1 MAQGRTRSGHTG
13 LVRQAVEAASEA
25 LSLAEVADGFAS
37 LLQEAL
43 GGSGA
48 AVFTFDPDGRPRG
61 IAGNLAARLASYDE
75 PRLGPDPLRAALRRA
90 EPRPRTI
97 LIEDVLD
104 YHTLR
109 ASAAYNEF
117 YRPLAVERLVGLW
130 PTNQRF
136 GDPEM
141 VGVMIGRPWS
151 DRAFGAGERRLLES
165 ALPALRALVV
175 RDRRSR
181 QLERERELTALAL
194 GRIAPGPT
202 FVFDRRGV
210 VLWTSPA
217 VEELG
222 QRDPAGTQTLTRQ
235 LGETARRTLL
245 DTRGARS
252 EASAAVVIETPAAIY
267 QAELSRAALAG
278 GAPVVVA
285 TVRDE
290 RAIGERVLA
299 SARRLGLSKTEATV
313 LEQLAQGLDNKS
325 IGQRLFVSES
335 TVKTHVRQILD
346 KLGVESRTQA
356 ALLAHSVLP
365 RRLDDID
372 AVTRGGRR
380 TR

>member
-109 ASAAYNEF
+109 ASPAYHEF

-130 PTNQRF
+130 PTDQRF
-136 GDPEM
+136 GDPDM

-181 QLERERELTALAL
+181 QLDRERELTALAL
-194 GRIAPGPT
+194 RRVAPHPT
-202 FVFDRRGV
+202 FVFDPRGQL
-210 VLWTSPA
+210 LWSSPA
-217 VEELG
+217 TEDLG
-222 QRDPAGTQTLTRQ
+222 RRDPEGVQSLTRQ
-235 LGETARRTLL
+235 LGEAARRTLRER
-245 DTRGARS
+245 RGVKPSSPALLC
-252 EASAAVVIETPAAIY
+252 IETPHHTY
-267 QAELSRAALAG
+267 EAELSVGALTG
-278 GAPVVVA
+278 GAEVIVA
-285 TVRDE
+285 SVRDDH
-290 RAIGERVLA
+290 AIGERVLSA
-299 SARRLGLSKTEATV
+299 ARRLGLSKSEGAV
-313 LEQLAQGLDNKS
+313 LECLAEGLDNKG

-365 RRLDDID
+365 RRPEAIALPPPRD
-372 AVTRGGRR
+372 RR
-380 TR
+380 SR